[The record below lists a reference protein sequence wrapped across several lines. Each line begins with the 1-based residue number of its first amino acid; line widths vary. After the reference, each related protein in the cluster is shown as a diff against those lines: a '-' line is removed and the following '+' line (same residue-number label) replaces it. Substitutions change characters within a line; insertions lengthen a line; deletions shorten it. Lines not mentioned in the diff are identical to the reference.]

1 MGTKI
6 DSEQGKMEGG
16 YSKHGARVFHR
27 LCEEEKEKTSAGIWC
42 ERRYGTRGIWVC
54 LGGTM
59 KQGECYGAEKT
70 KMGCVIGLS
79 M

>member
-27 LCEEEKEKTSAGIWC
+27 LCEEEKEKK
-42 ERRYGTRGIWVC
+42 RRVLVFGARDGTAREGF
-54 LGGTM
+54 
-59 KQGECYGAEKT
+59 
-70 KMGCVIGLS
+70 GCVWEAR
-79 M
+79 